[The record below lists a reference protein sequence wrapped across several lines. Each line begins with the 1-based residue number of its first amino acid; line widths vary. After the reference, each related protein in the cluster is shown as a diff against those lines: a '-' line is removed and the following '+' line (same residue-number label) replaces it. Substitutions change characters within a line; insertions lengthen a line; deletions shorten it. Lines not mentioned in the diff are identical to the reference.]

1 MGRDGASGS
10 KLLEDQG
17 MPVWVQT
24 PASCT
29 VAGMPLATLEEVS
42 KCAVLAPDAIA
53 RRLNN
58 LYGFAETKY
67 SVKEQGRL

>member
-1 MGRDGASGS
+1 
-10 KLLEDQG
+10 
-17 MPVWVQT
+17 
-24 PASCT
+24 
-29 VAGMPLATLEEVS
+29 
-42 KCAVLAPDAIA
+42 VLAPDAVA